1 MCVEFNPVDDNYFI
15 SDSIDGKVRIY
26 RSSHKAILKH
36 DEIGAFHMHQWSYS
50 DKRLPATSGSSRC
63 IKAALSVC
71 LMVEME
77 NLATQTAE
85 PTDLG
90 TSYVNPAS
98 TVIMFFVPIC

>member
-1 MCVEFNPVDDNYFI
+1 
-15 SDSIDGKVRIY
+15 
-26 RSSHKAILKH
+26 
-36 DEIGAFHMHQWSYS
+36 MHQWSYS